1 VYLKSKFR
9 SLNFTDVF
17 LLEADSYATETGPF
31 FTISSATFKISFSVS
46 HNVKSQVND
55 GASGMSSVALLAAF
69 SPSGL
74 LTIFFLFHEGETDSI
89 CYVGH

>member
-17 LLEADSYATETGPF
+17 LLEADSYATETGLF
-31 FTISSATFKISFSVS
+31 FFLFTISSPTFKKSFSVS

-55 GASGMSSVALLAAF
+55 RAFGMPSAAF
-69 SPSGL
+69 
-74 LTIFFLFHEGETDSI
+74 THCI
-89 CYVGH
+89 